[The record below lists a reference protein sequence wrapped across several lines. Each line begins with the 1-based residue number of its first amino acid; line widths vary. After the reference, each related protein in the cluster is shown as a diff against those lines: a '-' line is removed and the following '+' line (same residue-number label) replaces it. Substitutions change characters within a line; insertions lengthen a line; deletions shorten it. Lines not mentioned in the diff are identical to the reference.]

1 MEPMGKLQVTHLDF
15 SQAPPPWQATFGVAD
30 VGFRGVHPR
39 EKLCASVSD
48 AKDPIE
54 TLNSTTNLSL

>member
-1 MEPMGKLQVTHLDF
+1 MGKLQVTHLDV
-15 SQAPPPWQATFGVAD
+15 SQAARPWQATFGVAD

-39 EKLCASVSD
+39 EKLYASVSD

-54 TLNSTTNLSL
+54 NLSSTTRT